1 MHLDFLTVRNLKE
14 GSALVE
20 SVSAILDIM
29 LHHVGHSSNLNPV
42 FILLLHVRVAG

>member
-29 LHHVGHSSNLNPV
+29 LHHVGHSNLKPV
-42 FILLLHVRVAG
+42 FILLLHARVAG